1 MAAVPMQPAVIPD
14 TSSAPRNS
22 LRALRLEQIQIWGA
36 AAHAR
41 ACAIN
46 MPFPERRSSL
56 FEADFSSDRDRPC
69 RRTARHSLVRLAGD
83 DDAVSNARSDSDSDD
98 ETNNINAS
106 PCDDMVSRR
115 PKVLRVS
122 SIDNLDDD
130 DDGGGG
136 LCIPDN
142 NNNNKFQLRHTP
154 PDRIAHR
161 TTDVRSS
168 MERRRLF
175 AARAKSAVR
184 PDSDPC
190 SSGDKV
196 HFEPRARS
204 FFEERSQSP
213 NSSTPF
219 ARARASIRLLGRYSR
234 SRTARFPFRNRFPN
248 PSRHSTR

>member
-1 MAAVPMQPAVIPD
+1 MAAVPMQPRTIIAD

-56 FEADFSSDRDRPC
+56 FEADFSDRDRPC

-83 DDAVSNARSDSDSDD
+83 DDATGPASDSDSDND
-98 ETNNINAS
+98 NAAAA
-106 PCDDMVSRR
+106 DDMVSRR

-122 SIDNLDDD
+122 SIDNLDGDD
-130 DDGGGG
+130 DYDGA
-136 LCIPDN
+136 LCNPD
-142 NNNNKFQLRHTP
+142 KFLLRHTP
-154 PDRIAHR
+154 PDRIGQR
-161 TTDVRSS
+161 NTDAGRASL
-168 MERRRLF
+168 ERRRLF

-184 PDSDPC
+184 PDTDPSSDT
-190 SSGDKV
+190 V

-204 FFEERSQSP
+204 FFEERQQP
-213 NSSTPF
+213 HNGQTPF

-234 SRTARFPFRNRFPN
+234 SRTARIPLFRNRFPN
-248 PSRHSTR
+248 PSRHAHR